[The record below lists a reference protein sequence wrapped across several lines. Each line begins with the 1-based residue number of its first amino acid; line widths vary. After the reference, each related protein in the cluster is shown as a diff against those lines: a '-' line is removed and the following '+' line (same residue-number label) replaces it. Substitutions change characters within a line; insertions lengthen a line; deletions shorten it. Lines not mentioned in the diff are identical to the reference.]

1 MSRLSDNLFLHH
13 CVRVEQSSSG
23 VLPGPLVTTLLRSPF
38 VSPATARATPPM
50 KTAPPGSKT
59 LKLLSSLS
67 HVPAL
72 TVESPAQHTAP
83 LYESEEL

>member
-1 MSRLSDNLFLHH
+1 MLSGNF
-13 CVRVEQSSSG
+13 G
-23 VLPGPLVTTLLRSPF
+23 VNRQLYFSLQTPLLSPL
-38 VSPATARATPPM
+38 AARAATPM

>member
-1 MSRLSDNLFLHH
+1 MFYFILFYLN
-13 CVRVEQSSSG
+13 VSLNYQPNSPPNSPL
-23 VLPGPLVTTLLRSPF
+23 LP
-38 VSPATARATPPM
+38 PARTAPPM

-59 LKLLSSLS
+59 LKLLSTLS

>member
-1 MSRLSDNLFLHH
+1 
-13 CVRVEQSSSG
+13 
-23 VLPGPLVTTLLRSPF
+23 
-38 VSPATARATPPM
+38 M

>member
-1 MSRLSDNLFLHH
+1 MCYDLAKKLVVCRFFWVCVLQRLTSAL
-13 CVRVEQSSSG
+13 S
-23 VLPGPLVTTLLRSPF
+23 LPL
-38 VSPATARATPPM
+38 PARTAPAM

>member
-1 MSRLSDNLFLHH
+1 MLGFNN
-13 CVRVEQSSSG
+13 VYKEQSSITNTKFFSNFFLC
-23 VLPGPLVTTLLRSPF
+23 VHLSARTT
-38 VSPATARATPPM
+38 PAM
-50 KTAPPGSKT
+50 KTAPPGSKS